1 LNARRKG
8 FDRLLG
14 DQCRRERPGRGLSK
28 TAMHKLE
35 YRLRRLEVKHGA
47 CNHHPPHGL
56 AIILNNPTDEEIQQ
70 KEKELAE
77 CPSCR
82 RNGRPEIYI
91 RRYWNPVIDK

>member
-1 LNARRKG
+1 
-8 FDRLLG
+8 
-14 DQCRRERPGRGLSK
+14 
-28 TAMHKLE
+28 MHKLE

-82 RNGRPEIYI
+82 RNGRPEIYGKLK
-91 RRYWNPVIDK
+91 RNGKGAPGFGSAAC